1 MCGYVC
7 VTCLRIQS
15 KTTQQHEQNSL
26 RQQRKVYYTLKCD
39 CSTSASPWT
48 PLLPARVIAMPNE
61 RQGEPRLAT
70 VPTKLFYV
78 LEKEEIKQ
86 NQSKNIVKSSSLWK
100 IVRKRLLELSTK
112 QREKGQDA
120 YQGVVTM
127 QHGSLTVDVGE
138 DPNPQCGKF
147 SQAISR
153 TFRTTVY
160 IWLQDCCKIIKYY
173 QTATSSF

>member
-1 MCGYVC
+1 M
-7 VTCLRIQS
+7 
-15 KTTQQHEQNSL
+15 
-26 RQQRKVYYTLKCD
+26 
-39 CSTSASPWT
+39 
-48 PLLPARVIAMPNE
+48 
-61 RQGEPRLAT
+61 
-70 VPTKLFYV
+70 
-78 LEKEEIKQ
+78 EKEEIKQ

-160 IWLQDCCKIIKYY
+160 I
-173 QTATSSF
+173 